1 MSDSARPR
9 QDSQP
14 PQDRVGLLNLANSL
28 TIFRL
33 VIVPFFVFALFHDH
47 GASTHWRYIA
57 TALFVVAGFTDRV
70 DGQLA
75 RNRNTIT
82 DFGTFLDPIA
92 DKALIGSALIG
103 LSQLGQLAWWV
114 TVVILIREVGIT
126 VMRLMVIR
134 RRVIPANRGGKA
146 KTLIQGFA
154 ILFYLVPLPVWL
166 EPERE
171 ALMFLA
177 VAVTVITGLDYL
189 KDVVRRAD

>member
-1 MSDSARPR
+1 MSDST
-9 QDSQP
+9 QP
-14 PQDRVGLLNLANSL
+14 HQNAQPLQNQVGLFNLANSL

-57 TALFVVAGFTDRV
+57 TGLFVIAGFTDRV

-103 LSQLGQLAWWV
+103 LSQLGELAWWV
-114 TVVILIREVGIT
+114 TVVILTREVGIT
-126 VMRLMVIR
+126 AMRLMVIR
-134 RRVIPANRGGKA
+134 KRVIPANRGGKA

-154 ILFYLVPLPVWL
+154 ILFYLVPFPASL
-166 EPERE
+166 EPERK

-177 VAVTVITGLDYL
+177 VAITVITGLDYL
-189 KDVVRRAD
+189 KDVLRRAD